1 MEETLTIITFIVVI
15 LAPIIWLI
23 VTLNKKINKALE
35 KAAEI
40 LNFQIDIPGNI
51 FRKKRIFGELEGY
64 RCEIEVFTRS
74 YGRSS
79 TTYVSFYSFF
89 PESLGMGI
97 KINWK
102 GEIDGDDEHLTD
114 LFVQR
119 NDRIVEEAQKTL
131 RKLRISDTVVNSR
144 KILFIKYYK
153 PDEIVKTMKDVVS
166 LAKSLK

>member
-1 MEETLTIITFIVVI
+1 MCIR
-15 LAPIIWLI
+15 
-23 VTLNKKINKALE
+23 
-35 KAAEI
+35 
-40 LNFQIDIPGNI
+40 D
-51 FRKKRIFGELEGY
+51 R
-64 RCEIEVFTRS
+64 
-74 YGRSS
+74 
-79 TTYVSFYSFF
+79 
-89 PESLGMGI
+89 
-97 KINWK
+97 
-102 GEIDGDDEHLTD
+102 DDEHLTD